1 MVQNKARFQVG
12 RSFILSR
19 LAPVALTILSLV
31 ITSGCTKKSTAPT
44 VANGAIRELRVFTWS
59 DYLKD
64 DVLKEFE
71 KENNAKVILDFF
83 SSNEEMLAKVQAT
96 IQSGSKGYDVIFPSD
111 YMAGNMRKL
120 GLIQPLDHAKLTFL
134 QDFNPDFLKPAY
146 DPVLSH
152 AVPFAWGTTGLII
165 NTNLIKDLDLSKGF
179 AWKTLLEDPRLAK
192 KITLMDDAKEC
203 LHLALM
209 IQGKSWATATEADIR
224 SAFDYLKAHKKNVKL
239 FTSEP
244 KEIVKNGECAICQ
257 GFSGDALRLM
267 TEMPGLKYVIPNE
280 GATIWTDNLAIPKN
294 ASEVALAYAF
304 MNKVLSRDA
313 AKRFTEQTF
322 FPSPNGE
329 GMKLLDPKLK
339 TNTAIFPDAATFAK
353 LRYLTERPELLQL
366 IDRLW
371 TELKS
376 Q

>member
-1 MVQNKARFQVG
+1 MVQDKARFQVG
-12 RSFILSR
+12 RFISTSV
-19 LAPVALTILSLV
+19 VALAATLALIASV
-31 ITSGCTKKSTAPT
+31 GCTKKPNAPGAA
-44 VANGAIRELRVFTWS
+44 VPGAIRELRVFTWS

-64 DVLKEFE
+64 EVLKEFE

-134 QDFNPDFLKPAY
+134 KDFNPDFLTPAY

-152 AVPFAWGTTGLII
+152 AVPFAWGTTGVII
-165 NTNLIKDLDLSKGF
+165 NTNLAKGLDLSKGF
-179 AWKTLLEDPRLAK
+179 SWKTLLEDPKLAK

-209 IQGKSWATATEADIR
+209 IQGKTWITATEADVR

-244 KEIVKNGECAICQ
+244 KEIVKNGECAVCQ

-267 TEMPGLKYVIPNE
+267 TEMPGVKYLVPNE

-329 GMKLLDPKLK
+329 GMKLLDATLK
-339 TNTAIFPDAATFAK
+339 SNNAIFPDPATFAK